1 MLIDSDRSHLQ
12 NCPAEVDMD
21 TGDIYINRD
30 VWDRYTDAERKFII
44 QHELG
49 HYRLQTDSETDA
61 DLYAL
66 NANFGKVYRSLK
78 SSFTAMEKSGIS
90 RQSRWDTLYE
100 NALMIDAEHGN
111 DEAAE
116 ELERIKSNQQ
126 SKNQNIMTKQYR
138 KSQITYIQPMV
149 AMNRVNSFDG
159 EEDTDYPFDNA
170 GPIDRCCEGI
180 LLGNR
185 FFSYEAIALAIIAII
200 LFFKLK

>member
-1 MLIDSDRSHLQ
+1 
-12 NCPAEVDMD
+12 MD

-49 HYRLQTDSETDA
+49 HYRRQTDSETEA

-90 RQSRWDTLYE
+90 NQSRWYKLYE
-100 NALMIDAEHGN
+100 NALRIDAEHGN
-111 DEAAE
+111 EEAAE
-116 ELERIKSNQQ
+116 ELERIKSDKQF
-126 SKNQNIMTKQYR
+126 KNQNIMTKQYK

-159 EEDTDYPFDNA
+159 EDDPELDHVVNEPGY
-170 GPIDRCCEGI
+170 RVCEGI
-180 LLGNR
+180 FLGEK
-185 FFSYEAIALAIIAII
+185 FFSFEAIALAIIAII

>member
-1 MLIDSDRSHLQ
+1 
-12 NCPAEVDMD
+12 MD

-49 HYRLQTDSETDA
+49 HYRRQTDSETEA

-90 RQSRWDTLYE
+90 SQSRWDTLYE
-100 NALMIDAEHGN
+100 NALRIDAEHGN

-116 ELERIKSNQQ
+116 ELERIKSNKLL
-126 SKNQNIMTKQYR
+126 KNQNIMTKQYK

-159 EEDTDYPFDNA
+159 EGEEYLDYPVDCA
-170 GPIDRCCEGI
+170 GPIDRSCEGI
-180 LLGNR
+180 LLGRR

-200 LFFKLK
+200 LFFKLFS

>member
-1 MLIDSDRSHLQ
+1 
-12 NCPAEVDMD
+12 MD

-49 HYRLQTDSETDA
+49 HYRRQTDSETEA

-90 RQSRWDTLYE
+90 NQSRWDTLYE
-100 NALMIDAEHGN
+100 NALRIDAEHGN
-111 DEAAE
+111 EEAAE
-116 ELERIKSNQQ
+116 ELERIKSDKQF
-126 SKNQNIMTKQYR
+126 KNQNIMTKQYK

-159 EEDTDYPFDNA
+159 EGEEYLDYPDGCQ
-170 GPIDRCCEGI
+170 GPIDRSSEGI
-180 LLGNR
+180 VLGRR
-185 FFSYEAIALAIIAII
+185 FFSYEAIALFIIAII